1 MPDIDHYI
9 WTFFLKTRSYL
20 ILFLPFAAL
29 LAVSCGGNDA
39 QRPGGPGGPGGW
51 PGMARQATSV
61 EVTEV
66 TTSSISD
73 QVRSYGT
80 IRAQDVVT
88 IIPQVSNRITRIHAD
103 LGDTVR
109 QGQLLAKIHDVPFRD
124 ALEQAEAQLRQAQ
137 ASYVRDS
144 TAFDRQQQLFDRG
157 ASSPSE
163 LDNARSA
170 FAGSKAQYESARAAL
185 TQSRENLENTDIRSP
200 VNGVVLSRMI
210 AEGDL
215 ARTGDPAFEVA
226 NLVGFETRLFL
237 PMHEWESVTVGLPV
251 TMRLSNR
258 DEMAAHG
265 IISRISPQLNPNTGL
280 GEVVVSLTDA
290 TRSVRQG
297 VLVDS
302 RITLRTH
309 ENTVVIPRSAMIE
322 QVETYIEPE
331 TNTVEIRRKYNAF
344 VAVGDTI
351 ARQRELELGLEQGE
365 RVEVVAGL
373 EAGEKLIT
381 TGHRNL
387 SDRDRIRI
395 AGQSRPGTRE
405 QRMEDGLTDTAT
417 SGSEVPSRRRPDGEQ
432 GGESTDRTS
441 SESDT
446 GNPAA
451 ERQVQSGESGE
462 RPQRSEGSERT
473 GQRTQRSQ

>member
-1 MPDIDHYI
+1 MNAPRYI
-9 WTFFLKTRSYL
+9 APGVAGTVFFLYPNEPEGLKMSYVLCKPAMITQSRTSFLKTHSL
-20 ILFLPFAAL
+20 SFILVSLAAL
-29 LAVSCGGNDA
+29 LVVSCGGNDS
-39 QRPGGPGGPGGW
+39 QRPGGPGGWSGS
-51 PGMARQATSV
+51 ARQATSV
-61 EVTEV
+61 EITEI

-88 IIPQVSNRITRIHAD
+88 IIPQVSNRITHIHAD

-109 QGQLLAKIHDVPFRD
+109 QGQMLAKIYDVPFRD
-124 ALEQAEAQLRQAQ
+124 ALGQAEAQLRQSR

-144 TAFDRQQQLFDRG
+144 TAYQRQLQLFDRG
-157 ASSPSE
+157 ASSSSE
-163 LDNARSA
+163 LENALSA
-170 FAGSKAQYESARAAL
+170 FHSSKAQYESAQAAL
-185 TQSRENLENTDIRSP
+185 TQSRENLDNTEIRSP
-200 VNGVVLSRMI
+200 VNGVVLNRMI

-237 PMHEWESVTVGLPV
+237 PMQDWEAVTVGLPV
-251 TMRLSNR
+251 AMRLSNR
-258 DEMAAHG
+258 DEVAANG
-265 IISRISPQLNPNTGL
+265 IISRISPQLNPSTGL

-290 TRSVRQG
+290 VRSVRQG

-302 RITLRTH
+302 RITLRTN

-351 ARQRELELGLEQGE
+351 ARQRELELGLQQGE
-365 RVEVVAGL
+365 RVEVLAGL
-373 EAGEKLIT
+373 EAGEKLIV

-395 AGQSRPGTRE
+395 AGQPRPDTRDQRLEDGPTGTRAE
-405 QRMEDGLTDTAT
+405 GNGRTEGGGSGTDGGGGSDQST
-417 SGSEVPSRRRPDGEQ
+417 SGNG
-432 GGESTDRTS
+432 
-441 SESDT
+441 
-446 GNPAA
+446 
-451 ERQVQSGESGE
+451 
-462 RPQRSEGSERT
+462 
-473 GQRTQRSQ
+473 

>member
-1 MPDIDHYI
+1 MKRNSNS
-9 WTFFLKTRSYL
+9 LLL
-20 ILFLPFAAL
+20 IVLAAL
-29 LAVSCGGNDA
+29 LVGSCGGGNDA
-39 QRPGGPGGPGGW
+39 QRPGGWQGS
-51 PGMARQATSV
+51 ARQATSV
-61 EVTEV
+61 EVSEV
-66 TTSSISD
+66 TTASISA
-73 QVRSYGT
+73 QVRSYGS

-124 ALEQAEAQLRQAQ
+124 ALEQAEAQLRQAR
-137 ASYVRDS
+137 ASYERDS
-144 TAFDRQQQLFDRG
+144 TAFLRQQQLFDRG

-170 FAGSKAQYESARAAL
+170 FESSRAQYESARAAR
-185 TQSRENLENTDIRSP
+185 TQSRENLENTEIRSP
-200 VNGVVLSRMI
+200 VNGVVLERMI

-237 PMHEWESVTVGLPV
+237 PMQDWEAVSVGLPV
-251 TMRLSNR
+251 AMRLSNR
-258 DEMAAHG
+258 DEIAANG
-265 IISRISPQLNPNTGL
+265 IISRISPQLNPSTGL

-302 RITLRTH
+302 RITLRTE

-331 TNTVEIRRKYNAF
+331 TNTVEIRRKYSAF

-365 RVEVVAGL
+365 RVEVLAGL
-373 EAGEKLIT
+373 ESGEKLIV

-395 AGQSRPGTRE
+395 AGQPRPDTRE
-405 QRMEDGLTDTAT
+405 QQLEDGPPGAGNT
-417 SGSEVPSRRRPDGEQ
+417 GSEGQ
-432 GGESTDRTS
+432 
-441 SESDT
+441 
-446 GNPAA
+446 
-451 ERQVQSGESGE
+451 GESGA
-462 RPQRSEGSERT
+462 SAGGGEGSERS
-473 GQRTQRSQ
+473 GQRSQRTQ

>member
-1 MPDIDHYI
+1 METQTHPF
-9 WTFFLKTRSYL
+9 FFL
-20 ILFLPFAAL
+20 ILAAL
-29 LAVSCGGNDA
+29 LVASCGGNDA
-39 QRPGGPGGPGGW
+39 QRSDGPGGW
-51 PGMARQATSV
+51 PGMSRQATSV
-61 EVTEV
+61 ETTEV

-73 QVRSYGT
+73 LVRSYGT
-80 IRAQDVVT
+80 IRPQDVVS

-124 ALEQAEAQLRQAQ
+124 ALEQAEAQLRQAR
-137 ASYVRDS
+137 ATLDRDS
-144 TAFDRQQQLFDRG
+144 TAFERQQQLFERG
-157 ASSPSE
+157 ASSSSE

-170 FAGSKAQYESARAAL
+170 FEGSKAQYESARAAL
-185 TQSRENLENTDIRSP
+185 TQSRENLENTGIRSP

-215 ARTGDPAFEVA
+215 ARTGEPAFEVA

-258 DEMAAHG
+258 DEVAAHG
-265 IISRISPQLNPNTGL
+265 IISRISPQLNPGTGL
-280 GEVVVSLTDA
+280 GEVVISLTDA
-290 TRSVRQG
+290 TLSVRQG

-331 TNTVEIRRKYNAF
+331 TNTVEIRRKYSAF
-344 VAVGDTI
+344 VADGDTI

-365 RVEVVAGL
+365 RVEVLAGL
-373 EAGEKLIT
+373 EPGEKLIT

-395 AGQSRPGTRE
+395 AGQSRPGSQE
-405 QRMEDGLTDTAT
+405 QRLEDGLTDTAAT
-417 SGSEVPSRRRPDGEQ
+417 GSDAPSRGRAG
-432 GGESTDRTS
+432 
-441 SESDT
+441 
-446 GNPAA
+446 AA
-451 ERQVQSGESGE
+451 Q
-462 RPQRSEGSERT
+462 GSERT
-473 GQRTQRSQ
+473 SQGGSGPASNADGGSGQGGDAGEGASGSNAGSGAVQRTTQTE